1 MPIGT
6 LTKRTDLQPNAAVR
20 TPPEMDPA
28 AKPADSTA
36 TKMPRARFLS
46 LPSGNV
52 VTRIAKAVAGGKG
65 GRGPSI
71 GLDQNRERGEWEQPP
86 LQKETVERKE
96 HKTNGCLWP

>member
-52 VTRIAKAVAGGKG
+52 VTRIAKAVA
-65 GRGPSI
+65 
-71 GLDQNRERGEWEQPP
+71 
-86 LQKETVERKE
+86 VEMAAP
-96 HKTNGCLWP
+96 TP